1 MPNIGRHLITT
12 ADERTWKF
20 DQPVIFLGEWCK
32 PYERQHIWQKMNA
45 IVAEPYGLDLKSK
58 IQDNLECRRIE
69 KILLT
74 ELTKILNDTHQ
85 TAYSE
90 RFWKIL
96 FGHWLR
102 TYIETGLNRIK
113 TIEYCIGKYE
123 ISGSTFIELSKAK
136 LIPKNFESMFTLLES
151 DSWNSTFDLQ
161 ILRLIKDLN
170 FKIDVDSSQLE
181 NLKHIE
187 SNLEKKS
194 GIEPPK
200 KRIFNYIKLSL
211 KHFKKNNDALIINT
225 YLPRFEEIKL
235 NLRLGQL
242 PKFWESESVKINCD
256 ENLEL
261 RDKLSL
267 KSICVIND
275 KYLSIL
281 SSMLF
286 NFFPTCYLEGFHKLK
301 VVANEIGFPKY
312 PKFILTSNSYHSD
325 EVFKYWSAV
334 KAEEGV
340 KYIIGQH
347 GSNFGT
353 HRFINPSVEEEICD
367 TFLTWG
373 WGNNSLNY
381 KKTFIFKI
389 VNKKLSTNPKGGL
402 LLNQNPMDFRRNTWD
417 SVSQHLKYFEDQKI
431 FISNLSELIRRNT
444 TIRLHGLYK
453 TQKFREDLR
462 WLEFDSKLKLNYYQ
476 GSFFSLLAKSRLV
489 VHSYDSTGFL
499 ETLALNVPTMAFWQN
514 GFDHL
519 VPEAKPYYQEL
530 VEIGILHLTPK
541 SISEKINNEWAD
553 IELWWNKSEVQK
565 IRNKFCEQYARQI
578 EKPIQELSNLL
589 TKNIK

>member
-1 MPNIGRHLITT
+1 
-12 ADERTWKF
+12 
-20 DQPVIFLGEWCK
+20 
-32 PYERQHIWQKMNA
+32 MNA
-45 IVAEPYGLDLKSK
+45 IVAEPYGLDLNNKV
-58 IQDNLECRRIE
+58 QDNLECRRIE

-74 ELTKILNDTHQ
+74 ELTKVLNNTHQ

-96 FGHWLR
+96 IGHWLR

-123 ISGSTFIELSKAK
+123 ISGSTFIELSKGK

-194 GIEPPK
+194 EIEPPK

-225 YLPRFEEIKL
+225 YLPKFEEIKL

-242 PKFWESESVKINCD
+242 PKFWESESIKINCE

-261 RDKLSL
+261 RNELSI
-267 KSICVIND
+267 KSAQVIND

-281 SSMLF
+281 SAMLF
-286 NFFPTCYLEGFHKLK
+286 NYLPTCYLEGFTKLE
-301 VVANEIGFPKY
+301 VIANKMKFPET
-312 PKFILTSNSYHSD
+312 PKFIFTSNSYSTD

-334 KAEEGV
+334 KAEEGA
-340 KYIIGQH
+340 KYVIGQH
-347 GSNFGT
+347 GCNFGT
-353 HRFINPSVEEEICD
+353 NRFFSPSVEEEVCD

-373 WGNNSLNY
+373 WDNNSLNH
-381 KKTFIFKI
+381 KPSFIFKT
-389 VNKKLSTNPKGGL
+389 VKKNLKTNPNGGL
-402 LLNQNPMDFRRNTWD
+402 LLVQLPIDYRRKTWD
-417 SVSQHLKYFEDQKI
+417 TFSEHLKYFEDQKI
-431 FISNLSELIRRNT
+431 FISNLDKSIRRNT
-444 TIRLHGLYK
+444 VIRLHPEYK
-453 TQKFREDLR
+453 IHKFREDLR
-462 WLEFDSKLKLNYYQ
+462 WLEFDDNLELDCNQ
-476 GSFFSLLAKSRLV
+476 GSFFSLLSKSRLV

-499 ETLALNVPTMAFWQN
+499 EALALNMPTMAFWQN
-514 GFDHL
+514 GLDHL
-519 VPEAKPYYQEL
+519 VPEAKPHYQEL
-530 VEIGILHLTPK
+530 VDVGILHFSSK

-553 IELWWNKSEVQK
+553 IELWWNRLDIQK
-565 IRNKFCEQYARQI
+565 ARNKFCDQYARQI
-578 EKPIQELSNLL
+578 EKPIHELANLL
-589 TKNIK
+589 TKNLE

>member
-1 MPNIGRHLITT
+1 MPNIGRYLITT

-32 PYERQHIWQKMNA
+32 PYDRQHIWKKMNA
-45 IVAEPYGLDLKSK
+45 IVAEPYGLDLNSK
-58 IQDNLECRRIE
+58 IQDNIECRRIE

-85 TAYSE
+85 TTYSE
-90 RFWKIL
+90 RFWKIII
-96 FGHWLR
+96 GHWLR

-123 ISGSTFIELSKAK
+123 ISGSTLIELSKER
-136 LIPKNFESMFTLLES
+136 LIPKDFESMFTLLES

-161 ILRLIKDLN
+161 ILKLFKDLS
-170 FKIDVDSSQLE
+170 FKFEICTSQPQS
-181 NLKHIE
+181 LKQIE
-187 SNLEKKS
+187 FNPEKKS
-194 GIEPPK
+194 EK
-200 KRIFNYIKLSL
+200 KPLKNRIFNGIKLSL
-211 KHFKKNNDALIINT
+211 KYFKKNSDALIINS

-242 PKFWESESVKINCD
+242 PKFWESESIKINCE

-261 RDKLSL
+261 RNKLSL
-267 KSICVIND
+267 KSTYVIND

-281 SSMLF
+281 SSMFF
-286 NFFPTCYLEGFHKLK
+286 NYLPTCYLEGFNKLK
-301 VVANEIGFPKY
+301 VVAHEIGFPKS
-312 PKFILTSNSYHSD
+312 PKFIFTSNSYSTD

-347 GSNFGT
+347 GANFGT
-353 HRFINPSVEEEICD
+353 SRFLSPSVEEEICD

-381 KKTFIFKI
+381 KPSFIFKI
-389 VNKKLSTNPKGGL
+389 VNKKLSPDPKGGL
-402 LLNQNPMDFRRNTWD
+402 LLIQLPIDYRRNTWD
-417 SVSQHLKYFEDQKI
+417 SVNQHLKYFEDQKI
-431 FISNLSELIRRNT
+431 FVSNLSESIRRNT
-444 TIRLHGLYK
+444 LIRLHGLSK
-453 TQKFREDLR
+453 TQKFREDLK
-462 WLEFDSKLKLNYYQ
+462 WLEFDDNLKLNYNQ
-476 GSFFSLLAKSRLV
+476 GSFFSLLSKSRLV

-499 ETLALNVPTMAFWQN
+499 EALALNVPTMAFWQN

-519 VPEAKPYYQEL
+519 VSEAKPYYQEL
-530 VEIGILHLTPK
+530 VDIGILHLSPK

-553 IELWWNKSEVQK
+553 IELWWNRLEVQK
-565 IRNKFCEQYARQI
+565 VRNRFCEQYARQI
-578 EKPIQELSNLL
+578 EKPIQELNNLL
-589 TKNIK
+589 TKNLG